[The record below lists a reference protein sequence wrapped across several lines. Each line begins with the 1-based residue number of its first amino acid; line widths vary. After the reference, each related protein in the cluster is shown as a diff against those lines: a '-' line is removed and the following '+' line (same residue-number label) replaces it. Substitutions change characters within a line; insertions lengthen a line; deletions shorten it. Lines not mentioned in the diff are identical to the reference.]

1 MVVWWHVCVFRG
13 AFAKV
18 PDMLKQGLVKMADVD
33 RAVGN
38 VLRQKFAAGLFDKN
52 DTLLYVDAARH
63 QAVVGAA
70 PHRELARTV
79 AEEGVTLLKNDR
91 LRLPLLGLGKDIK
104 DGRCDRPERRQS
116 ALAPRYLRH
125 RQAGRW
131 RAYGSER
138 DHCRRERLGECLGRE
153 LRSRFVLGWHARL
166 PLLLGS

>member
-1 MVVWWHVCVFRG
+1 
-13 AFAKV
+13 
-18 PDMLKQGLVKMADVD
+18 MLKQGLVKMADVD

-104 DGRCDRPERRQS
+104 IVAVIGPNADNQHSHLGIYGTDKP
-116 ALAPRYLRH
+116 
-125 RQAGRW
+125 AGGVRTVLNATTAAANASGNAW
-131 RAYGSER
+131 VVNYEVGS
-138 DHCRRERLGECLGRE
+138 CLGGTPGCPCSSDLKDHNVRIPI
-153 LRSRFVLGWHARL
+153 VL
-166 PLLLGS
+166 SF